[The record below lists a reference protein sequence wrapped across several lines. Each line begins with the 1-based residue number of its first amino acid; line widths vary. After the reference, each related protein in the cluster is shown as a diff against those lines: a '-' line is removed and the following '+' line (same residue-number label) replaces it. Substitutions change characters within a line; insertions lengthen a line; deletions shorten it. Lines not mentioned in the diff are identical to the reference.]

1 MSLITQF
8 YPNRAVDGNT
18 GDSSFGRVLRAADP
32 LIGQIAAKANFQ
44 QERGRL
50 GRASRANG
58 TGIDNSDVALHKL
71 TNFTARSLELRL
83 ECSMSL
89 IAHSSI
95 QTERSMETSRT
106 LRSAGRCR
114 DCGGSAEMVAYSR
127 RSGPL
132 WLMHLQGFRLRADS
146 AAGLHTHIMNLAA
159 SCRSTDRSDSSKV

>member
-71 TNFTARSLELRL
+71 TNFT
-83 ECSMSL
+83 
-89 IAHSSI
+89 SSF
-95 QTERSMETSRT
+95 SGTST
-106 LRSAGRCR
+106 G
-114 DCGGSAEMVAYSR
+114 MFNVAN
-127 RSGPL
+127 
-132 WLMHLQGFRLRADS
+132 RAQFYPNIRP
-146 AAGLHTHIMNLAA
+146 GAA
-159 SCRSTDRSDSSKV
+159 SIAALPKWWRAFAVPDLCGSCICKGFCLFGCEQIRQLDCTHTS